1 MDQAQT
7 GIAGALAG
15 TRAWVRLLS
24 ILGFI
29 GAGFMVLAGI
39 GMAVFGAA
47 VPGTGGWMAGGAMA
61 AVGLLYICMALLYL
75 MPSMYLW
82 QYGNGINAYLADP
95 QEAQLERALDAQRKF
110 WKFAGVLTLIGILF
124 FFGSIVLGVLGS
136 LMMRGGM
143 SG

>member
-7 GIAGALAG
+7 GVAAALAG

-29 GAGFMVLAGI
+29 GAGFMLLAGI

-47 VPGTGGWMAGGAMA
+47 VPGAGGWQAGGAMA
-61 AVGLLYICMALLYL
+61 AIGLVYICMALLYL

-82 QYGNGINAYLADP
+82 QYGTGIAAYLADP
-95 QEAQLERALDAQRKF
+95 QDAQLERALQAQRKF
-110 WKFAGVLTLIGILF
+110 WKFTGVLAVIGIVF
-124 FFGSIVLGVLGS
+124 FFVSIGFGVLGS
-136 LMMRGGM
+136 LLMRGGM